1 MGIDVT
7 SGSSTTI
14 VRNTIQNN
22 FYAGV
27 FQLSA
32 GTGGQGEVSGNQFL
46 QTNAHAMI
54 VEGQSFW
61 NIHDNNIVGVLLT
74 GLTVTTTGGNTVIV
88 TAGGTPFSNTCSAT
102 TICAGNFVVTNAG
115 GAFQELF
122 VTSIVSNTTALVS
135 GITTSGTGGAAI
147 AGSGDLIDIAA
158 QSGNTMVYNNR
169 LTHGAGGG
177 IVDADQGDSGNIG
190 THIFNIYHDNFI
202 QAIGGNC
209 FALEQSNSGQNVF
222 DTTISNNTFANC
234 LDGGSGIYA
243 SAQSPT
249 GSIFLSGSGVA
260 NVWLNGNSVWD
271 QNGVSPFW
279 LVASGLANS
288 TVHTGK
294 NLSFGPTGGTT
305 VGGNASAVVEVP

>member
-88 TAGGTPFSNTCSAT
+88 TAAELRFLTLVPQPR
-102 TICAGNFVVTNAG
+102 FVPEILSSRMRG